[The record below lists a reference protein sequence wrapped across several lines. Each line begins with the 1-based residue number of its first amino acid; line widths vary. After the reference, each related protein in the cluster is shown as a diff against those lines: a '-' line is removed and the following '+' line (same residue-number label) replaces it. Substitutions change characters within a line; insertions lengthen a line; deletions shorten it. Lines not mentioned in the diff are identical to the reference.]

1 MAPARTLQPSQDG
14 AMSSSARPA
23 LLADTERAAALAR
36 VPAWRFDAARGGSI
50 ARDFAFKDFR
60 QAFAF
65 MTQVALMAE
74 RLDHHPEWRN
84 VYNKVSITL
93 TTHDA
98 GGLTDRDVEL
108 AAYADQAFE
117 KSSVRTAAG

>member
-1 MAPARTLQPSQDG
+1 MKPSSRPPPLDAAQLAARL
-14 AMSSSARPA
+14 
-23 LLADTERAAALAR
+23 AAA
-36 VPAWRFDAARGGSI
+36 PHWRHDPARGGTI
-50 ARDFAFKDFR
+50 TRDFVFQDFR

-84 VYNKVSITL
+84 VYQRVSITL

-98 GGLTDRDVEL
+98 HGLTAKDFAL
-108 AAYADQAFE
+108 AAEADRAFE
-117 KSSVRTAAG
+117 AFAGVRTAAA